1 MLAAAI
7 ALGASLIWGVADFQG
22 AVRARHVGP
31 LVVAAFAQIAGT
43 VLLIVALLV
52 VRDAFPGWSI
62 WIPGAVAGV
71 AGSVGHVVFYAA
83 LSRGPMGVI
92 APILAMSAAGPV
104 LFAILWSGERPDPLQ
119 LVGLVLCVVGV
130 VLVSRHAS
138 EGDTRHGRYGAIPL
152 ALLAIAIG
160 TVMYVTLDMAS
171 EQSGLWGVTAQRS
184 VSLPILLVLV
194 GVLVYARGSGAGR
207 PPAGSFRAIAP
218 IGLMDTAA
226 LLMFAIAT
234 SMGDL
239 SLAVVLA
246 SLYPVVTVLLARI
259 RLGEHLA
266 LVQRVGAVVAFA
278 GVVAI
283 VAG

>member
-1 MLAAAI
+1 VLPAAI

-31 LVVAAFAQIAGT
+31 LVVACFAQIVGT
-43 VLLIVALLV
+43 ALLLAALLV
-52 VRDAFPGWSI
+52 VRDPFPGWAI
-62 WIPGAVAGV
+62 WIPGVVAGI

-104 LFAILWSGERPDPLQ
+104 LFAILWSGERPAPLQ
-119 LVGLVLCVVGV
+119 LVGLVLCVLGV
-130 VLVSRHAS
+130 VLVSRHAG
-138 EGDTRHGRYGAIPL
+138 EGDTRHGRYGAVPL

-160 TVMYVTLDMAS
+160 TVMYVSLDMAS
-171 EQSGLWGVTAQRS
+171 EQSGLWGVGAQRS

-194 GVLVYARGSGAGR
+194 AVFVYARGAGSGR
-207 PPAGSFRAIAP
+207 PPTGTFRAIAP

-234 SMGDL
+234 SMGEL

-246 SLYPVVTVLLARI
+246 SLYPVVTVLLARF

-266 LVQRVGAVVAFA
+266 FVQRVGAVVAFA

-283 VAG
+283 VVG

>member
-1 MLAAAI
+1 MLPAAI

-22 AVRARHVGP
+22 AIRARHVGP
-31 LVVAAFAQIAGT
+31 LVVACFAQIAGT
-43 VLLIVALLV
+43 ALLVAALLV
-52 VRDAFPGWSI
+52 VRDPFPGWAI
-62 WIPGAVAGV
+62 WIPGVVAGI

-104 LFAILWSGERPDPLQ
+104 LFAILWSGERPAPLQ
-119 LVGLVLCVVGV
+119 LVGLVLCVLGV
-130 VLVSRHAS
+130 VLVSRHAG
-138 EGDTRHGRYGAIPL
+138 EGDTRHGRYGAVPL

-160 TVMYVTLDMAS
+160 TVMYVSLDMAS
-171 EQSGLWGVTAQRS
+171 EQSGLWGVGAQRS

-194 GVLVYARGSGAGR
+194 AVLVYARGAGSGR
-207 PPAGSFRAIAP
+207 PPKGAFRAIAP

-234 SMGDL
+234 SMGEL

-246 SLYPVVTVLLARI
+246 SLYPVVTVLLARF

-283 VAG
+283 VVG

>member
-31 LVVAAFAQIAGT
+31 LIVAAFAQTTGSI
-43 VLLIVALLV
+43 LLV
-52 VRDAFPGWSI
+52 VALVAVRDPFPGWQI
-62 WIPGAVAGV
+62 WVPGVVAGI
-71 AGSVGHVVFYAA
+71 AGSIGHVVFYAA

-104 LFAILWSGERPDPLQ
+104 LFAILWAGERPAPLQ
-119 LVGLVLCVVGV
+119 IVGLVLCVIGV
-130 VLVSRHAS
+130 VLVSRHAG
-138 EGDTRHGRYGAIPL
+138 EGDARHGRYGAVPL
-152 ALLAIAIG
+152 ALLAIAIA
-160 TVMYVTLDMAS
+160 TVMYVALDMAS
-171 EQSGLWGVTAQRS
+171 EQSGLWGVSAQRT

-194 GVLVYARGSGAGR
+194 AIFVYWRGGGAGR

-226 LLMFAIAT
+226 LLMFAIAA
-234 SMGDL
+234 SMGE
-239 SLAVVLA
+239 LAISVVLA
-246 SLYPVVTVLLARI
+246 SLYPVVTVLLARF

-266 LVQRVGAVVAFA
+266 LVQRVGAVIAFA

-283 VAG
+283 VVG

>member
-1 MLAAAI
+1 MLPAAI

-22 AVRARHVGP
+22 AIRARHVGP

-43 VLLIVALLV
+43 ALLV
-52 VRDAFPGWSI
+52 VALVVVRDPFPGWGI
-62 WIPGAVAGV
+62 WIPGAVAGM
-71 AGSVGHVVFYAA
+71 AGSIGHVVFYAA

-104 LFAILWSGERPDPLQ
+104 LFAILWSGERPAPLQ
-119 LVGLVLCVVGV
+119 LAGLVLCVLGV
-130 VLVSRHAS
+130 VLVSRHAG
-138 EGDTRHGRYGAIPL
+138 EGDTRHGRYGAVPL

-171 EQSGLWGVTAQRS
+171 EQSGLWGVGAQRT

-194 GVLVYARGSGAGR
+194 AVLVYARGAGTGR
-207 PPAGSFRAIAP
+207 PPKGAFRAIAP

-246 SLYPVVTVLLARI
+246 SLYPVVTVLLARF
-259 RLGEHLA
+259 RLGEQLA

-283 VAG
+283 VVG

>member
-1 MLAAAI
+1 VLAAAI
-7 ALGASLIWGVADFQG
+7 ALGASLLWGVADFQG
-22 AVRARHVGP
+22 AIRARHVGP
-31 LVVAAFAQIAGT
+31 LVVAAFAQTAGT
-43 VLLIVALLV
+43 ALLV
-52 VRDAFPGWSI
+52 VALVVVRDPFPGWAI
-62 WIPGAVAGV
+62 WIPAAVAGL
-71 AGSVGHVVFYAA
+71 AGSVGHVAFYAA

-104 LFAILWSGERPDPLQ
+104 LFAILWSGERPAPLQ
-119 LVGLVLCVVGV
+119 LVGLVLCVLGV

-138 EGDTRHGRYGAIPL
+138 EGDTRHGRYGAVPL

-160 TVMYVTLDMAS
+160 TVMYVSLDMAS
-171 EQSGLWGVTAQRS
+171 EQSGLWGVGAQRT

-194 GVLVYARGSGAGR
+194 AVLVYARGAGAGR
-207 PPAGSFRAIAP
+207 PPKGAFRAIAP

-234 SMGDL
+234 SMGEL

-246 SLYPVVTVLLARI
+246 SLYPVVTVLLARF

-283 VAG
+283 VVG